1 VIESSL
7 GVSRRQLFE
16 LQDDLEKEKL
26 LEQVVGVER
35 SSLDC
40 PSRQRLGQTIKQLG
54 KLFSLLAQAFSYP

>member
-1 VIESSL
+1 LEVL
-7 GVSRRQLFE
+7 RRQLLE

-40 PSRQRLGQTIKQLG
+40 PSRKRLGQTIKQLG
-54 KLFSLLAQAFSYP
+54 KFFSLLAQASSFP